1 MEMAELTKFR
11 VVLPVEVG
19 GRVYQHGEVLAL
31 DEATAEGYLH
41 ALRAVDVVDAGEEEG
56 K

>member
-1 MEMAELTKFR
+1 MAQLTKFR
-11 VVLPVEVG
+11 VVLPVEVA
-19 GRVYQHGEVLAL
+19 GRVYQHGEVVEL

-41 ALRAVDVVDAGEEEG
+41 ALRAVDVVEGEEEG